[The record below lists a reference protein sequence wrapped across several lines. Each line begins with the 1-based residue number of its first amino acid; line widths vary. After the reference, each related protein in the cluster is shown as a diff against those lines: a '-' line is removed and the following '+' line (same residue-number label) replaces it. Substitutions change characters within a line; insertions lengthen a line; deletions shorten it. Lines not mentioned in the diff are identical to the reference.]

1 VVLTEWIR
9 ENESV
14 VQALLDDATA
24 TFDGISLDDLEA
36 VFEMAWNDGEIGEG
50 ELVAAAV
57 RQQAEAYEKVR
68 DLLGGEKTRGAV
80 AVGIRRSPG
89 RATGLTDDGISWET
103 VLGSSRLPSIQRVRQ
118 LIEEAKNERID
129 DDAKLPTQAKLPTPT
144 TTRGQNDQAAV
155 GASERRRDR

>member
-1 VVLTEWIR
+1 VLTEWIR

-68 DLLGGEKTRGAV
+68 DLLGGEKPVGAV

-89 RATGLTDDGISWET
+89 RATGLTDDGIS
-103 VLGSSRLPSIQRVRQ
+103 
-118 LIEEAKNERID
+118 
-129 DDAKLPTQAKLPTPT
+129 
-144 TTRGQNDQAAV
+144 
-155 GASERRRDR
+155 

>member
-1 VVLTEWIR
+1 MDPR

-68 DLLGGEKTRGAV
+68 ETSLGGENPWSSCSRHT
-80 AVGIRRSPG
+80 
-89 RATGLTDDGISWET
+89 T
-103 VLGSSRLPSIQRVRQ
+103 VSRQSNR
-118 LIEEAKNERID
+118 
-129 DDAKLPTQAKLPTPT
+129 TH
-144 TTRGQNDQAAV
+144 
-155 GASERRRDR
+155 RRRNQLRLCSARRGSRRFSVFGS